1 MIQCGED
8 LQSKEAGRCHLLYNR
23 DKEEVHDQGD
33 QGDRST
39 PRMLVVVMIP
49 FNENVVLLSTVKTRH
64 CLITRYM
71 AYYVA
76 QIIIISCFII
86 E

>member
-64 CLITRYM
+64 CLITRCM